1 MQELLDRQ
9 ERMFNW
15 EDRVKRDEDKIMDQF
30 RRQKEDMM
38 AKKLAEQQKEILRDM
53 NKEDVDAL
61 LSKHKRQLLQM
72 DEALRREQERQMALM
87 RTNQKNKNQDLA
99 KEKMMKQIKLA
110 EIQKKKTADAVRAR
124 EMMGT
129 QDETEQVLENKNEKL
144 EMCIEKVS
152 IMSKLIYKAHY
163 SRPIQYRRHIINQHK
178 LNEFLGHNLLVER
191 DAQSSD

>member
-1 MQELLDRQ
+1 
-9 ERMFNW
+9 
-15 EDRVKRDEDKIMDQF
+15 
-30 RRQKEDMM
+30 
-38 AKKLAEQQKEILRDM
+38 
-53 NKEDVDAL
+53 
-61 LSKHKRQLLQM
+61 
-72 DEALRREQERQMALM
+72 MALM

-144 EMCIEKVS
+144 EMCIEKVN

-178 LNEFLGHNLLVER
+178 LNEFLGHNLLVKP
-191 DAQSSD
+191 DD